1 MRIELDPAGAPVYQ
15 QIAAQVRAARDR
27 GELTAGAALPS
38 VRDLAEQLG
47 VNRNTVAHAYALL
60 RASGVVAG
68 RAGRGSQVLAAPA
81 GEPAPIACLGSHDFG
96 LDLLARQIRQRAPW
110 LRLRPTPVG
119 SSAGLRSLA
128 RGATQLAGLHL
139 RDAATGE
146 FNRPFVEQLAPGA
159 GIRLVTLAER
169 EQGLIVA
176 RGNPLGLR
184 DAADLARPGLRRA
197 DRQAGSGTQLLLA
210 QLLAQAGLG
219 LAALPPPTRELTT
232 HLAVAAAVAAG
243 AADVGLGLR
252 AAARAL
258 DLDFVPL
265 AVERYD
271 LAFRRAD
278 ECEPWLGSVLEALA
292 APDLRTAIEGLA
304 GYDAMRIGWM
314 VA

>member
-1 MRIELDPAGAPVYQ
+1 MQIELDPAGGPIFV
-15 QIAAQVRAARDR
+15 QIADQVRAACDR
-27 GELTAGAALPS
+27 GDLRVGQALPS
-38 VRDLAEQLG
+38 VRVLAAQLG
-47 VNRNTVAHAYALL
+47 VNRNTVARAYSLL
-60 RASGVVAG
+60 HERGVLAG
-68 RAGRGSQVLAAPA
+68 RAGRGSRVQPPADAA
-81 GEPAPIACLGSHDFG
+81 ELRCLGSHDFG
-96 LDLLARQIRQRAPW
+96 LDVLARQLRHQSPQ
-110 LRLRPTPVG
+110 LRLRQQPLG
-119 SSAGLRSLA
+119 STAGLLA
-128 RGATQLAGLHL
+128 LACGSAQLAGMHL
-139 RDAATGE
+139 LDAASGE
-146 FNRPFVEQLAPGA
+146 YNRPFLARLAPGA
-159 GIRLVTLAER
+159 DIRLVTLAER

-184 DAADLARPGLRRA
+184 DAADLARPSVRLA
-197 DRQAGSGTQLLLA
+197 ARQAGSGTQLLLEH
-210 QLLAQAGLG
+210 LLARQG
-219 LAALPPPTRELTT
+219 LALADLAPPARALTT

-252 AAARAL
+252 TAARAL

>member
-1 MRIELDPAGAPVYQ
+1 MRFELDPAGAPMYQ
-15 QIAAQVRAARDR
+15 QIAAQVRAARDC
-27 GELTAGAALPS
+27 GALAPGAALPS

-60 RASGVVAG
+60 RAAGVVAG
-68 RAGRGSQVLAAPA
+68 RAGQGSRVLAVPTN
-81 GEPAPIACLGSHDFG
+81 EPALIACLGSHDFG
-96 LDLLARQIRQRAPW
+96 LDLLGRQILKGAPG
-110 LRLRPTPVG
+110 LRLHPTPVG
-119 SSAGLRSLA
+119 STAGLRALSQ
-128 RGATQLAGLHL
+128 GATQLAGLHL

-146 FNRPFVEQLAPGA
+146 YNRPAVERLVPGA

-197 DRQAGSGTQLLLA
+197 DRQPGSGTQLLLG
-210 QLLAQAGLG
+210 QLLAQAGVG
-219 LAALPPPTRELTT
+219 LAALPPPTRELST

-258 DLDFVPL
+258 DLGFVPL

-278 ECEPWLGSVLEALA
+278 ERESWLGALLEALA
-292 APDLRTAIEGLA
+292 APELRTAIEGLA
-304 GYDAMRIGWM
+304 GYDAMRTGWIVM
-314 VA
+314 